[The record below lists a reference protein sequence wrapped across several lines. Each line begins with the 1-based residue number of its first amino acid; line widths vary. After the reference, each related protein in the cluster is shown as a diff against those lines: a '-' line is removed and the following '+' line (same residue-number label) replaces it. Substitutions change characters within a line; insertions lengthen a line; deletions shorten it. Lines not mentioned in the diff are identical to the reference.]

1 MEPFLKFR
9 KECEKLCK
17 PHGNLLEKPPKELS
31 ADLALPC
38 FSLAKGL
45 KKNPL
50 DIAKGIA
57 AKFGKGVYISRVEAE
72 GAYVNFYA
80 DWKRL
85 GKDVVL
91 AASRKS
97 FGSGAR
103 KKERVMVEFSQ
114 PNTHKGFHIGHLR
127 NTCIGDSM
135 ARIMRFSG
143 FEVISANYPGDIGA
157 HVAKCLWLYMKQYR
171 GKEPSSGRGRWLGE
185 IYAEASQLLEKSSEY
200 EKEYLEVLRRL
211 YSCDSSI
218 MPVWKKTR
226 EWSLEE
232 FRNIY
237 RELGVSF
244 DVWFYESEV
253 EKRGKDFALQ
263 ALKRGIA
270 KRSEGAIIFDLNDY
284 GLDVLIVLRSD
295 GTPLYSTKDLALAE
309 MKFKQYKIDK
319 SVHVV
324 GSEQKLYF
332 RQLFKALEL
341 LGFEQAKQCGH
352 LSYELV
358 MLKEGK
364 MSSRAGNVIL
374 FEDIMEDAVEK
385 AKKISADSAKEVALA
400 ALKYSMLSRD
410 SSRVIVFDAEEALS
424 FDGDTGPYLQ
434 YTYAR
439 ARSILK
445 KSKKKPSF
453 RAAEEAL
460 PVTKKMSEFPSVIR
474 HACDDMKPH
483 YLANY
488 LHELAAVFNEFYH
501 ANKVIGGGNEAS
513 LLAVI
518 KSFSHVMKSGLSLLG
533 IPVLERM

>member
-9 KECEKLCK
+9 KECEKICR
-17 PHGNLLEKPPKELS
+17 PNGSLLEKPPREVD

-38 FSLAKGL
+38 FTLAKEGRNAVEIARDIS
-45 KKNPL
+45 KKFK
-50 DIAKGIA
+50 KGMY
-57 AKFGKGVYISRVEAE
+57 VQRVEPV
-72 GAYVNFYA
+72 GPYVNFYA
-80 DWKRL
+80 DWRNL
-85 GKDVVL
+85 GKDVVSS
-91 AASRKS
+91 ASKKA
-97 FGSGAR
+97 FGRGTI
-103 KKERVMVEFSQ
+103 KKEQVMVEFSQ

-127 NTCIGDSM
+127 NTCIGDSLV
-135 ARIMRFSG
+135 RIMRFSG
-143 FEVISANYPGDIGA
+143 FNVISANYPGDIGA
-157 HVAKCLWLYMKQYR
+157 HVAKCLWLYMKNYR
-171 GKEPSSGRGRWLGE
+171 GQEPASGRGRWLGE

-200 EKEYLEVLRRL
+200 EKEYLEVLRKL
-211 YSCDSSI
+211 YSWDKGI

-237 RELGVSF
+237 RGLGVSF
-244 DVWFYESEV
+244 DVWFYESDA

-270 KRSEGAIIFDLNDY
+270 KRSDGAIIFDLKEY
-284 GLDVLIVLRSD
+284 GLDILVVLRSD

-309 MKFKQYKIDK
+309 TKFTKYRIDK
-319 SVHVV
+319 SVYVV

-332 RQLFKALEL
+332 QQLFKALEL
-341 LGFEQAKQCGH
+341 LGFEQAKQCKH

-385 AKKISADSAKEVALA
+385 AKKISPDSAKDVAIA
-400 ALKYSMLSRD
+400 ALKYSMLSHD
-410 SSRVIVFDAEEALS
+410 SGRVIVFDADEAMS
-424 FDGDTGPYLQ
+424 FEGDTGPYLQ

-445 KSKKKPSF
+445 KSKKKPVF
-453 RAAEEAL
+453 KAADEAR
-460 PVTKKMSEFPSVIR
+460 PIIKKMAEFPSVIR

-513 LLAVI
+513 LLAVV
-518 KSFSHVMKSGLSLLG
+518 KSFSQVMKSGMSLLG
-533 IPVLERM
+533 IPVIERM